1 MRPLPPLDPA
11 AVRQIGLV
19 FSRFEFDGAP
29 NARCKPGPFTLE
41 IDGGLR
47 AFTTR
52 PPVAVLLTSASI
64 ERNARIGDDTA
75 ARAAEIPI
83 VRLNPGGALN
93 WKYMGEA
100 ALRRVLAG
108 RFAVIRMT
116 GLTTEHEDTLFP
128 LELHQ
133 GDRVSGIISRAEVA
147 RLTVGALATP
157 DAAGKT
163 VEARRGPAADAGR
176 LGAGTAQEV
185 ERLWAACVVDSAR
198 PTRGLP
204 PMPAPVP
211 PPPPPSEEVVKEVL
225 ADPRV
230 AAAAAAGRDGRV
242 REAEEVAAAAT
253 VTPAD
258 GVRAAVAA
266 AQQKQEGG
274 KEEGKGG
281 PVPANV
287 QGAREWVRAWRA
299 RTLEK
304 ALPAASTV
312 DSE

>member
-1 MRPLPPLDPA
+1 MVACAPSPPP
-11 AVRQIGLV
+11 
-19 FSRFEFDGAP
+19 
-29 NARCKPGPFTLE
+29 
-41 IDGGLR
+41 
-47 AFTTR
+47 
-52 PPVAVLLTSASI
+52 PPVAVLLTSAST
-64 ERNARIGDDTA
+64 ERNARVGDDAA
-75 ARAAEIPI
+75 ARAADIPI

-108 RFAVIRMT
+108 RFAVVRMT
-116 GLTTEHEDTLFP
+116 GLTTEQEGTLFP

-133 GDRVSGIISRAEVA
+133 GDRVSGVISRAEVA
-147 RLTVGALATP
+147 RLVVGALATP

-176 LGAGTAQEV
+176 VAAGTPKEV

-230 AAAAAAGRDGRV
+230 AAAAAAGRGGRV
-242 REAEEVAAAAT
+242 REAEEAAAAAT

-258 GVRAAVAA
+258 GVRAAVTA
-266 AQQKQEGG
+266 AQQKQAGERGG
-274 KEEGKGG
+274 KGR
-281 PVPANV
+281 PRATQRARRARV
-287 QGAREWVRAWRA
+287 GARVARAHAGESVA
-299 RTLEK
+299 RVQHGGQRVKREF
-304 ALPAASTV
+304 
-312 DSE
+312 